1 MKTIGNI
8 RQLSKED
15 NKYKF
20 NLFDVGS
27 VMSVYVCYF
36 LVQRPYRKRLILLVN
51 AKTQLSSIA

>member
-27 VMSVYVCYF
+27 VTSVYVCYF